1 MGYYDHHPTLNLR
14 EPLALIGFMGA
25 GVVRIG
31 HGLAARTGLPI
42 HDIDRLIEQRAG
54 MSRARLVIEHGT
66 RARRTHEAALVE
78 AALRARPPGI
88 LVLGDGALLDPVTC
102 QAVAERAH
110 LVYVERTLPILLD
123 AIRRERQRAPAAIPE
138 FVLAPPG
145 GVEDLLPYFEAR
157 EPGYATARTSVRAR
171 DLHGAHVVD
180 AILAELRAN
189 PEGDSGS
196 PHAPGARL
204 EP

>member
-25 GVVRIG
+25 GVQRIG

-66 RARRTHEAALVE
+66 LARRAHEAALIE

-88 LVLGDGALLDPVTC
+88 LVLGDGALLDPVTRK
-102 QAVAERAH
+102 AVAERAH
-110 LVYVERTLPILLD
+110 LVHVDRPLPILLA
-123 AIRRERQRAPAAIPE
+123 AILRERQRAPAAIPE
-138 FVLAPPG
+138 FVLAPPR
-145 GVEDLLPYFEAR
+145 GVEDLLSYFEAR
-157 EPGYATARTSVRAR
+157 KPGYATARTRVQAR
-171 DLHGAHVVD
+171 GLHGAHVVD
-180 AILAELRAN
+180 AILAELRAH
-189 PEGDSGS
+189 PEGDEDMT
-196 PHAPGARL
+196 HAAGTRL